1 MIQRR
6 HQVREVPDNSNAL
19 FGAQRNLKELNVS
32 PDTTGTCDF
41 PAMTG
46 ANVVFGWLRHLD

>member
-1 MIQRR
+1 MTQRR
-6 HQVREVPDNSNAL
+6 HQVRDVPDYSNAL

-32 PDTTGTCDF
+32 PDTTGTFDF

-46 ANVVFGWLRHLD
+46 AKDVFGCLRNLD